1 MDRSKVN
8 NLVNRLIITRNNYE
22 MSSRQAI
29 NMLPIDENSKTVVR
43 KFFNNNNEYN
53 NAIISIIIEIL
64 NAIEE

>member
-1 MDRSKVN
+1 MDRSKIN

-22 MSSRQAI
+22 MSNRQTI